1 METACG
7 YLSEDHVLWVSSDDP
22 KWKGRL
28 LKLAEEYPDDVTIVR
43 RPEDNDGCIYLK
55 CPSTWLRIAPPKKV
69 NLSDE
74 QRAAFGE
81 RMKKIR
87 KEKSESDKE
96 AQ

>member
-7 YLSEDHVLWVSSDDP
+7 YLSEDHVLWVSSDEP

-28 LKLAEEYPDDVTIVR
+28 LKLAEEYPEKVTIKR
-43 RPEDNDGCIYLK
+43 RPEENDGCIYATMPASWLK
-55 CPSTWLRIAPPKKV
+55 IAPPKKV
-69 NLSDE
+69 NYSDE

-81 RMKKIR
+81 RMKKLR
-87 KEKSESDKE
+87 KQKTGSDKE